1 MKISFIIP
9 YHNEPIW
16 MLKECIQSI
25 ITVHIDDEKEV
36 IVVDDG
42 SDVSPE
48 SELQQMNKALLQMDK
63 SELLQM
69 NGGII
74 IIRQD
79 NGGLSA
85 ARNKGLEHAT
95 GDYIQ
100 FVDADDALLPSYADV
115 IALLKKEKPSLLQF
129 RLLRAE
135 KMPENIAQTPIIT
148 GHKEPESI
156 AQTSAIDAH
165 PALNIVAD
173 MKGSEYIEH
182 HNLRA
187 SACSYVFLRNIIGD
201 DLRFERGIYHEDE
214 LFTPQLMLRAERLI
228 SISDASYFYR
238 IREGSITN
246 DKAKT
251 MKKLDDMQHILISL
265 KEKSL
270 QTPSLQR
277 RVHQFSMDYIYNIM
291 MSGTDDKAS
300 RLLRMKQH
308 KLFPLPLKAY
318 TWKYFLFAIL
328 ANIGIA
334 ISNLISVTMQQNKV
348 SYGIII

>member
-25 ITVHIDDEKEV
+25 ISVHINDEKEV

-48 SELQQMNKALLQMDK
+48 SELQHIDG
-63 SELLQM
+63 S
-69 NGGII
+69 II
-74 IIRQD
+74 VIRQE

-85 ARNKGLEHAT
+85 ARNKGLYHAT

-100 FVDADDALLPSYADV
+100 FVDADDTLLPSYANV

-129 RLLRAE
+129 HLLRVEE
-135 KMPENIAQTPIIT
+135 KPENAA
-148 GHKEPESI
+148 K
-156 AQTSAIDAH
+156 TSASDALS
-165 PALNIVAD
+165 ALNIVAD
-173 MKGSEYIEH
+173 MKGSEYMEH

-214 LFTPQLMLRAERLI
+214 LFTPQLMLRTERLI
-228 SISDASYFYR
+228 SISDACYFYR

-246 DKAKT
+246 DKAKA
-251 MKKLDDMQHILISL
+251 MKKLDDMLHILLSL

-270 QTPSLQR
+270 QTPALQR

-291 MSGTDDKAS
+291 MSGTDDKSS
-300 RLLRMKQH
+300 RLLRMKQL

-328 ANIGIA
+328 ANIV
-334 ISNLISVTMQQNKV
+334 ISGALMFQGNTRKT
-348 SYGIII
+348 

>member
-25 ITVHIDDEKEV
+25 ISVHIDDEKEV

-74 IIRQD
+74 IIRQE

-85 ARNKGLEHAT
+85 ARNKGLEHVT

-135 KMPENIAQTPIIT
+135 KMPENIAQTF
-148 GHKEPESI
+148 
-156 AQTSAIDAH
+156 AIDAL

-214 LFTPQLMLRAERLI
+214 LFTPQLMLRAERMI

-251 MKKLDDMQHILISL
+251 MKKLDDMLHILLSL

-270 QTPSLQR
+270 QTPALQR

-328 ANIGIA
+328 ANIV
-334 ISNLISVTMQQNKV
+334 ISGALMFLGNTRKI
-348 SYGIII
+348 